1 MLISRSTEYLGIYL
15 ETDYALLAIP
25 VVVKGLKTFSSFP
38 SIQPKLQPDF
48 DQERAEFEFALKQKQ
63 IEIED
68 LQKAQ
73 ITQEKFIKDAE
84 R

>member
-25 VVVKGLKTFSSFP
+25 VEVQGLKIFSSFP